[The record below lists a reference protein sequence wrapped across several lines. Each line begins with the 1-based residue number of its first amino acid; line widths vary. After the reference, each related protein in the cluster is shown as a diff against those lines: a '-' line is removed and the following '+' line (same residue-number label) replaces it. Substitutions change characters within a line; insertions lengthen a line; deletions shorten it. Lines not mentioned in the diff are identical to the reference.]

1 MELKARLIL
10 KVLAFV
16 SAIIAS
22 SEERVTGQ
30 IVVDYMILS
39 LDDHSWNSSTHE
51 SRRGVD
57 EGRERRKK
65 EGGWRGEGEDGE
77 REGEKVV
84 ADNTDRQQVA
94 DRGSRQHHA

>member
-1 MELKARLIL
+1 MSFTYDVVSDGYCSSFMELKARLIL

-65 EGGWRGEGEDGE
+65 EGGWRGEGERKG
-77 REGEKVV
+77 GL
-84 ADNTDRQQVA
+84 
-94 DRGSRQHHA
+94 